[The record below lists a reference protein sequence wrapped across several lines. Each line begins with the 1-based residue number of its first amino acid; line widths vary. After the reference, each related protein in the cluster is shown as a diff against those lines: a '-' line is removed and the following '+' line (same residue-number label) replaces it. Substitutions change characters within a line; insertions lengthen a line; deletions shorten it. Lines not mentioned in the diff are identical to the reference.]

1 MSAPWLSLALTV
13 SSHTDKTSRL
23 PILAYNLQI
32 QASLISEGVETARE
46 PVLQKLHS
54 SRNRQR
60 KILLR
65 KLEVL
70 ISSKQSTTSESE
82 SERDSASVKSAER
95 VEGIVGDEPIP
106 QQRLSC
112 PRILTANRVVLESR
126 HST

>member
-54 SRNRQR
+54 SRHRQR

-65 KLEVL
+65 KLEFL
-70 ISSKQSTTSESE
+70 ISSKQSTTSE

-95 VEGIVGDEPIP
+95 VEGIVGNEPIP

>member
-54 SRNRQR
+54 SRHRQR

-82 SERDSASVKSAER
+82 RDSASVKSAER
-95 VEGIVGDEPIP
+95 VGGIVRDEPIP
-106 QQRLSC
+106 QQRLPC